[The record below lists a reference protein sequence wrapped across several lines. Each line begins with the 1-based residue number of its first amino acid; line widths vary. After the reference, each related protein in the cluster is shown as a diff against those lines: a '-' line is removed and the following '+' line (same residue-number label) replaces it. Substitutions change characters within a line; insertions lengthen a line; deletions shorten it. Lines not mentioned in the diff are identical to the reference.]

1 MKLCPRCS
9 DLFGDDAAFCPHDGI
24 ALEKTKDRFLGRT
37 IAARYRLIRRLGSG
51 GMSVVYL
58 ARHELIARLSAIK
71 ILRPELSLITEHRER
86 FLREARAVNRINH
99 ENIVEITDVG
109 ESDGIA
115 YLVMEF
121 VEGESLLVAIQRGRL
136 SWPRALRIGMQVS
149 SALARAHQMGVIHR
163 DLKPENIL
171 LVKRTPDDTESEHV
185 KLTDFGIAKV
195 MGEPSL
201 TMNEQLFGTP
211 GYIAPEYVGGLG
223 IDGRSDIYSLA
234 VVVYEMITGVLPFEG
249 RGQSELLLKPLTSA
263 PIPPSHRIEGLPA
276 DLESLLLRCLAR
288 DPNERPHDAFAV
300 HDAFGDIVRRFGS
313 HSLSAPPRGASSASA
328 APPEPREASE
338 TVVDMK
344 AAMPTGGAASNVGPI
359 THEMSSRWSSAL
371 ADLETHIANARK
383 QGGVHARAAA
393 RAGEL
398 AMVAGEM
405 VPRVARAAK
414 WVGEL
419 QAKVDRLEAQGR
431 DFRTNLGHAIDV
443 LVHDRSRERAHLD
456 ALKARRQALQ
466 RAIMGSGHPNPPSRP
481 MDQNDTALLVPL
493 SKGQRP
499 GQNETALLAPLSGG
513 ARVAQ
518 NETAP
523 LAPLASGGHDP
534 RVWEVEAI
542 VAEEQRAAQTDQ
554 DLAFQLE
561 SLQNQLDTKNEEFER
576 ELIHATGQL
585 EGALAALRRLTSEI
599 VRTIDDGIGILQ
611 RTG

>member
-1 MKLCPRCS
+1 MKICPRCS
-9 DLFGDDAAFCPHDGI
+9 DLFGDDAAFCPHDGLG
-24 ALEKTKDRFLGRT
+24 LEKVKDRFLGRT
-37 IAARYRLIRRLGSG
+37 IAARYRLIRRLGAG

-58 ARHELIARLSAIK
+58 ARHELISRLSAIK

-121 VEGESLLVAIQRGRL
+121 IEGETLLVTIQRGRL
-136 SWPRALRIGMQVS
+136 PWPRALRIGMQVA

-171 LVKRTPDDTESEHV
+171 LVKRSADDNDSEHV

-195 MGEPSL
+195 TGEPSL
-201 TMNEQLFGTP
+201 TLNEQLFGTP

-249 RGQSELLLKPLTSA
+249 KGQSELLLKPLTSA

-288 DPNERPHDAFAV
+288 DPGERPHDAFAV
-300 HDAFGDIVRRFGS
+300 HDAFADIVRRFS
-313 HSLSAPPRGASSASA
+313 SSATVAPPRGVSES
-328 APPEPREASE
+328 PPDNAREPSE

-344 AAMPTGGAASNVGPI
+344 AAVPIGGRVTENIGPV

-371 ADLETHIANARK
+371 ADLEAHIAKARK
-383 QGGVHARAAA
+383 LGGTHARAAA
-393 RAGEL
+393 RAAEL

-419 QAKVDRLEAQGR
+419 QAKVDRLEATGR

-456 ALKARRQALQ
+456 EMRARRNALE
-466 RAIMGSGHPNPPSRP
+466 GSIQGAGQPIPSSS
-481 MDQNDTALLVPL
+481 PL
-493 SKGQRP
+493 GY
-499 GQNETALLAPLSGG
+499 G
-513 ARVAQ
+513 
-518 NETAP
+518 ETAP
-523 LAPLASGGHDP
+523 LSPLTGPAHDP
-534 RVWEVEAI
+534 RAWEVEALL
-542 VAEEQRAAQTDQ
+542 AEEKRAARTDQ
-554 DLAFQLE
+554 DLAFQLDA
-561 SLQNQLDTKNEEFER
+561 LQAQLDAKNEEFER
-576 ELIHATGQL
+576 ELIQATGQL
-585 EGALAALRRLTSEI
+585 EGALSALRRLTSEI